1 MRRDDGAQCF
11 SRRPDSRDG
20 RDVASWRTLKK
31 IEASN
36 AIEGGL
42 ADRSSMG
49 LAKAGFEAA
58 ESRLDDFRFN
68 PDSRWANGWP
78 EMGGGPGG
86 KRGTRPRRT
95 WEDQKTDSTAEA
107 HAGAALKGSEFS
119 GLVYRYLGCMYSIA
133 GNLGTWRLDIQALD
147 SSCS

>member
-1 MRRDDGAQCF
+1 MAWLAADRIDDRAAGQERRSGDGRRLRDAVRRDDGAQCF

-20 RDVASWRTLKK
+20 GDVASWRRLRK

-42 ADRSSMG
+42 ADRPSMG

-58 ESRLDDFRFN
+58 ESRLDDFRFS

-78 EMGGGPGG
+78 EMGGGPGEE
-86 KRGTRPRRT
+86 R
-95 WEDQKTDSTAEA
+95 
-107 HAGAALKGSEFS
+107 H
-119 GLVYRYLGCMYSIA
+119 
-133 GNLGTWRLDIQALD
+133 
-147 SSCS
+147 